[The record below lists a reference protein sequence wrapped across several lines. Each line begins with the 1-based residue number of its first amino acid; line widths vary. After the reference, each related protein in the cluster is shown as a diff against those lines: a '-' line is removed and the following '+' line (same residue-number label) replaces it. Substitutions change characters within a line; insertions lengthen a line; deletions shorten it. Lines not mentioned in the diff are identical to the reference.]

1 MNINSKIM
9 PEIAQLILNTP
20 PAAIAQ
26 IRGSAEYPDI
36 VGNTAFYPGDEG
48 VLVVTAVT
56 GLPEPKSKCDGT
68 VHAMHIHSGSDCS
81 GNASD
86 PFANAGE
93 HYNPENCPHPQH
105 AGDLP
110 PIFANNG
117 SAWNAVLT
125 DRFDIEDIL
134 GKTVIIHASYD
145 DFMTQPSGNSG
156 AKIACGVIRPM

>member
-1 MNINSKIM
+1 MPNIA
-9 PEIAQLILNTP
+9 EIILNTK
-20 PAAIAQ
+20 PAAMAEIH
-26 IRGSAEYPDI
+26 GSNEYPDI
-36 VGNTAFYPGDEG
+36 YGNTAFYPGDEG

-56 GLPEPKSKCDGT
+56 GLPVSESECAPT
-68 VHAMHIHSGSDCS
+68 VHALHIHNGSECS
-81 GNASD
+81 GNNLD

-93 HYNPENCPHPQH
+93 HYNPNGCPHPQH

-125 DRFDIEDIL
+125 DRFGIDEIL

-156 AKIACGVIRPM
+156 MKIACGVIRPM

>member
-9 PEIAQLILNTP
+9 PEIAEIILNST
-20 PAAIAQ
+20 PAAIAELH
-26 IRGSAEYPDI
+26 GSSDYPDI
-36 VGNTAFYPGDEG
+36 VGSTAFYPGEEG

-56 GLPEPKSKCDGT
+56 GLPVPESECDGT
-68 VHAMHIHSGSDCS
+68 VHALHIHNGSECS
-81 GNASD
+81 GNAAD

-93 HYNPENCPHPQH
+93 HYNPNNCPHPQH

-110 PIFANNG
+110 PIFANHG

-125 DRFDIEDIL
+125 DRFGIDDIL
-134 GKTVIIHASYD
+134 GKTVIIHSSYD
-145 DFMTQPSGNSG
+145 DFQTQPSGNSS